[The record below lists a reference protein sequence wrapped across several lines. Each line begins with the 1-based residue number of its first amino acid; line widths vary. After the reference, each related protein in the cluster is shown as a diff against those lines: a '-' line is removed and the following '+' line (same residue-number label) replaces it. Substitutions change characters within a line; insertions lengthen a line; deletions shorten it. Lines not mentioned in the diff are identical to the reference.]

1 MQNFHDNKLW
11 QDSFVALMDVHDLMS
26 ELITDEK
33 NEIVTGLL
41 EAAKNVTSKIADA
54 LSRNDR
60 RIGRNLIYDTVGLV
74 AVTRTQLAIAWGRGL
89 IGDDTFRSLDDKY
102 AKLSDSLQQFK

>member
-11 QDSFVALMDVHDLMS
+11 QDSFVALMDIHDL
-26 ELITDEK
+26 TDEIEDSGK
-33 NEIVTGLL
+33 NEIIIGLL

-60 RIGRNLIYDTVGLV
+60 RIGRNLIYDSVGLV

-89 IGDDTFRSLDDKY
+89 LDDDTFRSLDDKY
-102 AKLSDSLQQFK
+102 AKLSDALQRFK